1 MMQGIQSLQL
11 LDMGPG
17 NLKLWSQLEI
27 GMHPK
32 KSYFQH
38 PACDSL
44 KVFVFTDA
52 SHLLKL
58 LRNHLLDQGF
68 IWNGKT
74 IVKEILLKLL
84 FINAGDLKTSYKITA
99 YHVEVQGFER
109 QKLLLAAQVLSN
121 TTASAIEW
129 CCHKDYLSNLSW

>member
-1 MMQGIQSLQL
+1 
-11 LDMGPG
+11 
-17 NLKLWSQLEI
+17 
-27 GMHPK
+27 MHPK

-44 KVFVFTDA
+44 KVFVFADA
-52 SHLLKL
+52 PHLLKL

-84 FINAGDLKTSYKITA
+84 SINAGDLKTSYKSLRI
-99 YHVEVQGFER
+99 
-109 QKLLLAAQVLSN
+109 
-121 TTASAIEW
+121 I
-129 CCHKDYLSNLSW
+129 